1 MNNNQNNNFNNNMN
15 NQNDINN
22 NNQFNNMNNYP
33 DNNDYYNN
41 MNNGYNYNNG
51 YNNMNN
57 GYYDYN
63 NPYYKKPLSHYIK
76 RFLIG
81 FLCAALFIFILL
93 WLFPTKSNLT
103 DSLNEA
109 LNPFYDRIFQENLDT
124 MKEVAI
130 AYYTTDRLPKKEG
143 DTKKLT
149 LGEMLEMKLLLAIKD
164 KNGEMCDTDDSYVEI
179 TRLKD
184 EYKMKV
190 NLKCGDEED
199 YIVVYLGCYDYC
211 LNDIC
216 EKKEETKQPV
226 AAGSSGNSGSTSK
239 VSNFFKNITTTIN
252 KTVNKVTEIIVPNKP
267 DPTPDPDPDPT
278 PDPEDP
284 VYKYLYRKTVTVHH
298 DAEYSDWTDW
308 SANIEY
314 DPNNNNINW
323 GKHDTVWYEKVG
335 YKLTT
340 TYKTN
345 KSKPIWQKVVKQ
357 IGSYTKYG
365 CAEYDYFI
373 DQTTNTTYIT
383 NSGGWQYAGTV
394 VSSTVLDS
402 TNSVKYVFAGMS
414 YEDCGTVCDVTPRY
428 KFHKYT
434 RSASSTTTTS
444 SSASDLKAVCKTVTK
459 KQIPIYLT
467 VDEIVGYGVDKVQTK
482 TYYYHKKTRYIIKEA
497 YDEKK
502 TYEAWSYSKNDETL
516 ISQGYK
522 YTGIY
527 KKVK

>member
-1 MNNNQNNNFNNNMN
+1 MNNNPNNNDFNNMN
-15 NQNDINN
+15 NNENMNN
-22 NNQFNNMNNYP
+22 NNQFNNMNQYP
-33 DNNDYYNN
+33 NNNNDYYNN
-41 MNNGYNYNNG
+41 MNNGYNNPYNNG

-57 GYYDYN
+57 GYYNDYN
-63 NPYYKKPLSHYIK
+63 NMPYYKKPLSHYIK

-93 WLFPTKSNLT
+93 WLFPTKSGLN
-103 DSLNEA
+103 DSLSDALNDA
-109 LNPFYDRIFQENLDT
+109 LNPFYDRIFQENLNT

-130 AYYTTDRLPKKEG
+130 AYYTTDRLPQKEG

-149 LGEMLEMKLLLAIKD
+149 LGEMLEMKLLLEIKD

-179 TRLKD
+179 TRLED

-216 EKKEETKQPV
+216 EKQESTKQTV
-226 AAGSSGNSGSTSK
+226 AAGSSGGGSK
-239 VSNFFKNITTTIN
+239 VSNFFKKITTTIN
-252 KTVNKVTEIIVPNKP
+252 KTVDKVTEIIVPDKP
-267 DPTPDPDPDPT
+267 DPK

-284 VYKYLYRKTVTVHH
+284 VYKYLYRKKVTIHH
-298 DAEYSDWTDW
+298 DAEYSKWSDW

-314 DPNNNNINW
+314 DPNNNNIDW

-345 KSKPIWQKVVKQ
+345 KSKPIWQQVVRQ
-357 IGSYTKYG
+357 MGSYTKYACG
-365 CAEYDYFI
+365 EYEYFI

-402 TNSVKYVFAGMS
+402 SSSVKYVFAGMS
-414 YEDCGTVCDVTPRY
+414 YEDCGTVCDVTPKY

-444 SSASDLKAVCKTVTK
+444 DTASDLRAVCKTVVK

-467 VDEIVGYGVDKVQTK
+467 VDEIVGYGVDRVQTK
-482 TYYYHKKTRYIIKEA
+482 TYYYHKKTRTIIQEA
-497 YDEKK
+497 YDETK
-502 TYEAWSYSKNDETL
+502 TYELWSYSKNDQIL
-516 ISQGYK
+516 IDQGYK